1 MDKNSDRLTLV
12 PYFPNEKQTLRW
24 YQDPK
29 ICKQVDN
36 IDTVYDLTKLRRMYE
51 YLSVHGWCYYI
62 QYQGKLIGDC
72 TLLKDGEISI
82 VICKEY
88 QNLHLGRKCVDKLV
102 QLARI
107 QKMTQVK
114 AHIYD
119 FNIQS
124 KKMFTRM
131 GFKEQQPDW
140 YSYDLQIKNIHVTK

>member
-12 PYFPNEKQTLRW
+12 PYFPNEKQTLKQ

>member
-12 PYFPNEKQTLRW
+12 PYFPNEKQTLKW

-29 ICKQVDN
+29 ICKQV
-36 IDTVYDLTKLRRMYE
+36 VTKLRRMYE

-140 YSYDLQIKNIHVTK
+140 YSYDL

>member
-12 PYFPNEKQTLRW
+12 PYFPNEKQTLKW

-36 IDTVYDLTKLRRMYE
+36 I
-51 YLSVHGWCYYI
+51 
-62 QYQGKLIGDC
+62 
-72 TLLKDGEISI
+72 
-82 VICKEY
+82 
-88 QNLHLGRKCVDKLV
+88 DKLV